1 MILSQTLNQCKFTD
15 VVIAYST
22 NKYLD

>member
-1 MILSQTLNQCKFTD
+1 VILSQKLNQCKFTD

-22 NKYLD
+22 NEYLD